1 MGRVT
6 VDRLAGCVDI
16 DKDRRRLQLV
26 LREKEGLIE
35 VAGGLGGR
43 RVIVFFI
50 PRLLRCG
57 MLENLNE
64 AGFRLRYHELFL
76 Q

>member
-6 VDRLAGCVDI
+6 ADRLAGYVDI

-26 LREKEGLIE
+26 FREKEGLIE

-43 RVIVFFI
+43 RVIVFFLYTQTFEMRDVGEPKRGGLPFAI
-50 PRLLRCG
+50 S
-57 MLENLNE
+57 
-64 AGFRLRYHELFL
+64 
-76 Q
+76 

>member
-43 RVIVFFI
+43 RVIVFFYTQTFEMRDVGEPKRGGLPFAI
-50 PRLLRCG
+50 S
-57 MLENLNE
+57 
-64 AGFRLRYHELFL
+64 
-76 Q
+76 